1 MQLLYMYYM
10 STWLQSEYGKV
21 FSQNTG
27 SACENYQ
34 LYQVYKPFS
43 RSPTRPGVTQ
53 DACAHPSCPSLS
65 SCSQEVGSKGASLRD
80 DSSTPMQQLRVLRK
94 SSALHG
100 CLPELRVTPGMFAA
114 ARSPA
119 PVVNALKASLWRCF
133 SGSLLGRN
141 SSEILQRLFLQKMFN
156 IFTSLPAGTPLQYP
170 RAVHE
175 WVCGSVPVSSHE
187 HLCLF
192 SSVNILVNFPRRLEA
207 RP

>member
-1 MQLLYMYYM
+1 MYYM
-10 STWLQSEYGKV
+10 STWLQSEYGKI

-53 DACAHPSCPSLS
+53 DACAHPSCLFLS

-114 ARSPA
+114 AQSPA
-119 PVVNALKASLWRCF
+119 PIENAKSECLKSIFMEMFFRQSF
-133 SGSLLGRN
+133 G
-141 SSEILQRLFLQKMFN
+141 QKQF
-156 IFTSLPAGTPLQYP
+156 
-170 RAVHE
+170 
-175 WVCGSVPVSSHE
+175 
-187 HLCLF
+187 
-192 SSVNILVNFPRRLEA
+192 
-207 RP
+207 